1 MIDNKPEANSYN
13 VGVKILALFL
23 CFVGLLAAAA
33 DQPGDFTIRFEPTAK
48 LQTNVEVPFDVHVTD
63 SRNRPLPQG
72 HVELS
77 ISPVDKPIV
86 ETVKAWFVQPGLF
99 IAKPKFPSD
108 GQWSVT
114 VKAKLGNLVTTRTI
128 EFTVVQ

>member
-1 MIDNKPEANSYN
+1 
-13 VGVKILALFL
+13 VKILALIL
-23 CFVGLLAAAA
+23 CLAGLLAAA
-33 DQPGDFTIRFEPTAK
+33 DDKPGDFTIRFEPTAK
-48 LQTNVEVPFDVHVTD
+48 LQTNVEVPFEVHVTD
-63 SRNRPLPQG
+63 SRKRPLPQG
-72 HVELS
+72 QVELS
-77 ISPVDKPIV
+77 ISPVDKPTA

-114 VKAKLGNLVTTRTI
+114 VKAKLGTLVSTRTI

>member
-1 MIDNKPEANSYN
+1 M
-13 VGVKILALFL
+13 GVKIFALFL
-23 CFVGLLAAAA
+23 CLAGLLVAAA

-48 LQTNVEVPFDVHVTD
+48 LQANVEVPFDVHVTD
-63 SRNRPLPQG
+63 SRKRPLPQAQ
-72 HVELS
+72 VELS
-77 ISPVDKPIV
+77 ISPVDKPTV

-99 IAKPKFPSD
+99 IAKPKFSSD

-114 VKAKLGNLVTTRTI
+114 VKVKLGNLVTSRTI

>member
-48 LQTNVEVPFDVHVTD
+48 LQTNVEVPFEVHVTD
-63 SRNRPLPQG
+63 SRKRPLPQG
-72 HVELS
+72 QVELS
-77 ISPVDKPIV
+77 ISPVDKPTA

-114 VKAKLGNLVTTRTI
+114 VKAKLGTLVSTRTI